1 LPAKSDTMKS
11 ICVFCGSSVGRQKS
25 YTDKARSFGKLIAKN
40 NYRLVYGGG
49 NIGLM
54 REIADAVLESGG
66 EVTGVMPGLIAK
78 NEIVH
83 TGLTNLHI
91 VDTMHERKALMA
103 ELSDAFVA
111 MPGGFGTIDE
121 MFEIMTWNQLEIISK
136 PTALFNINGY
146 FDHLLAFVDYAV
158 NEKFVRLEH
167 KNNLIV
173 EDDEHELLAKLMA
186 HKPAKAHKWIDRLKK
201 DLI

>member
-1 LPAKSDTMKS
+1 MKS
-11 ICVFCGSSVGRQKS
+11 ICVFCGSSVGKQKS
-25 YTDKARSFGKLIAKN
+25 YTDKARSFGKLIAGN
-40 NYRLVYGGG
+40 NLRLVYGGG

-66 EVTGVMPGLIAK
+66 EVTGVMPGLIAQ

-121 MFEIMTWNQLEIISK
+121 MFEILTWNQLEIISK
-136 PTALFNINGY
+136 PAALYNINGY
-146 FDHLLAFVDYAV
+146 FDDLLTFVDHAV
-158 NEKFVRLEH
+158 NERFVRLEH
-167 KNNLIV
+167 NNLIV
-173 EDDEHELLAKLMA
+173 EDDEHKLLAKLMA
-186 HKPAKAHKWIDRLKK
+186 HEPLKAEKWIDRLKK

>member
-1 LPAKSDTMKS
+1 MAKSDNMKS
-11 ICVFCGSSVGRQKS
+11 ICVFCGSSVGRQQS
-25 YTDKARSFGKLIAKN
+25 YTDKARSFGKLIATSN
-40 NYRLVYGGG
+40 LRLVYGGG

-54 REIADAVLESGG
+54 REIADAVLEHGG

-78 NEIVH
+78 KEIVH

-121 MFEIMTWNQLEIISK
+121 MFEILTWNQLEIIRK
-136 PTALFNINGY
+136 PAALFNINGY
-146 FDHLLAFVDYAV
+146 FDDLLTFIEHAV
-158 NEKFVRLEH
+158 SERFVRTEH

-173 EDDEHELLAKLMA
+173 EDDEKILLEKLFN
-186 HKPAKAHKWIDRLKK
+186 HKPAKAEKWVERLKK